1 MAKECKGIF
10 RTSGAY
16 AFCSKNHGLSPVA
29 KLCRRSAAT
38 FGCASRD
45 ILDSYALR
53 EGAERERDS
62 AKPKEMLRH

>member
-16 AFCSKNHGLSPVA
+16 AFCSKDHGLSPVA

-45 ILDSYALR
+45 ILDSY
-53 EGAERERDS
+53 EYKGV
-62 AKPKEMLRH
+62 